1 MRSCGCDFTIPYMKA
16 SSSLHHVLY
25 FHYVKIVIYNIIYNS
40 LLLPFSGF
48 SLRILVA
55 GERCNVTG
63 EYFERG
69 AIGIKIVICIF
80 NVNTLK
86 IQQVLKDTL

>member
-1 MRSCGCDFTIPYMKA
+1 MVCIITEIRAKMPQNLIINRM
-16 SSSLHHVLY
+16 SLGAGAY
-25 FHYVKIVIYNIIYNS
+25 STS
-40 LLLPFSGF
+40 LVEQAGF

-69 AIGIKIVICIF
+69 LHLRK
-80 NVNTLK
+80 K
-86 IQQVLKDTL
+86 